1 MEKGA
6 RIASQPFAPS
16 PSVGEVAHKT
26 AYSVEELTAIQ
37 QAYRAMLA
45 DIRPFVNAREHLT
58 LIDKAY
64 RYCLEKYDG
73 RRLVSGKA
81 YMFHVIEMARI
92 AVLEVGLGYIS
103 VAASFLHGMDYKENV
118 DIKDLEKE
126 FGKTVAVVLDGFSKI
141 SKLDT
146 EKVAYNSDSFQVMFL
161 SLIDDMRSVLLK
173 IVHRVYDVRNPNDV
187 SPERMAKYYHEI
199 KYIYIPILHRL
210 GLYKLKAELEEKL
223 MLYENPEMFHEIE
236 DKIAATQEARKQTA
250 EDFIAHISEAINAEL
265 ERTKRNGKYKYDYSI
280 KWRLK
285 SIPSI
290 YAKMRAQNVPFE
302 EVFDLMAARV
312 IIRCALKDEQECCW
326 SVYSAITNLYTPM
339 PERLRDWI
347 TQPKAS
353 GYESLHT
360 TVQYDDKLWFEVQI
374 RTTRM
379 DDIAETGQAAHYLYK
394 GDKGTSEDWLLNVRE
409 VLENPGLV
417 SFENSYRKLHKS
429 DKIFIF
435 TPEGDLKMLPVGS
448 TVLDFAYEVHTK
460 VGESCNGARING
472 RMVPIRHVLTN
483 GDKLEII
490 TSKKQSPRPDWL
502 NAVIT
507 EKAKN
512 KIRRYLKEQELKESE
527 LGKGMLQRRLKNWKL
542 PFSETVVDM
551 LVKEFKVENSLQL
564 YHQISTEKI
573 DIANVKHFLTSKF
586 GENAEKAEKPI
597 PELIESG
604 KKDLQA
610 DKEEPLSIGEDI
622 DHVTYKLAKCCNPIP
637 GDHVFGFVT
646 NEGTISIHR
655 TNCPNAKSMQQ
666 RYGYRFINVK
676 WNGIENNGS
685 QATIRIYGRDVM
697 GLLGKITKVISED
710 LEVNMKNIIFN
721 SDKEGYFDGKIV
733 LQISDVEALEQL
745 IVRIKA
751 IEGIMEVV
759 RID

>member
-1 MEKGA
+1 MAGYT
-6 RIASQPFAPS
+6 SL
-16 PSVGEVAHKT
+16 
-26 AYSVEELTAIQ
+26 ELLAIQ
-37 QAYRAMLA
+37 QAYEAMLD
-45 DIRPFVNAREHLT
+45 DIHPFVNAPQHLA

-73 RRLVSGKA
+73 RYMVSGKA
-81 YMFHVIEMARI
+81 YMFHLIEMARI

-103 VAASFLHGMDYKENV
+103 VVAAFLHGIDYKENV
-118 DIKDLEKE
+118 SIKELEKE
-126 FGKTVAVVLDGFSKI
+126 FGKTVAIILEDFSEI
-141 SKLDT
+141 SSLDT
-146 EKVAYNSDSFQVMFL
+146 EKVAYNSDTFQVMFL

-187 SPERMAKYYHEI
+187 DPDRLGKYYHEI
-199 KYIYIPILHRL
+199 KYIYIPIVHRL
-210 GLYKLKAELEEKL
+210 GLYKLKAELEEQL
-223 MLYENPEMFHEIE
+223 MLYENPEVFHEIE
-236 DKIAATQEARKQTA
+236 AKIAATQEARKQTA
-250 EDFIAHISEAINAEL
+250 EDFIARISESIDAER
-265 ERTKRNGKYKYDYSI
+265 ERTKKNGKYKFSYTV

-302 EVFDLMAARV
+302 EVYDLMAARV
-312 IIRCALKDEQECCW
+312 IIDCALKDEQECCW
-326 SVYSAITNLYTPM
+326 SVYSAITNLYDPM

-347 TQPKAS
+347 TKPKAS

-360 TVQYDDKLWFEVQI
+360 TVKYDDKLWFEVQI
-374 RTTRM
+374 RTIRM

-394 GDKGTSEDWLLNVRE
+394 GEKQSSEEWLLHVRE
-409 VLENPGLV
+409 VLENPSQV
-417 SFENSYRKLHKS
+417 SFENSYRKIHQS

-435 TPEGDLKMLPVGS
+435 TPEGDLKQLPIGS
-448 TVLDFAYEVHTK
+448 TVLDFAYEVHTR
-460 VGESCNGARING
+460 VGETCNGARVNG
-472 RMVPIRHVLTN
+472 RMVPIRHELKN
-483 GDKLEII
+483 GDKVEII

-551 LVKEFKVENSLQL
+551 LVKEYKLENSLQL

-573 DIANVKHFLTSKF
+573 DITDVKRFLTSKF
-586 GENAEKAEKPI
+586 GENAEKTEKTVPEQIETSKKEALGDAE
-597 PELIESG
+597 ES
-604 KKDLQA
+604 
-610 DKEEPLSIGEDI
+610 LSIGEDI
-622 DHVTYKLAKCCNPIP
+622 GNVTYKLAKCCNPIP
-637 GDHVFGFVT
+637 GDRVFGFVT
-646 NEGTISIHR
+646 NDGTLSIHR
-655 TNCPNAKSMQQ
+655 VNCPNAKGMQQ
-666 RYGYRFINVK
+666 RYGYRIIKVK
-676 WNGIENNGS
+676 WNGMEGNSS

-710 LEVNMKNIIFN
+710 LEVNMKNIVFN
-721 SDKEGYFDGKIV
+721 SDKEGYFEGRIV
-733 LQISDVEALEQL
+733 LQINDVEALEQL
-745 IVRIKA
+745 ITKIKA
-751 IEGIMEVV
+751 IDGIMEVV

>member
-1 MEKGA
+1 MAGYT
-6 RIASQPFAPS
+6 SL
-16 PSVGEVAHKT
+16 
-26 AYSVEELTAIQ
+26 ELLAIQ
-37 QAYRAMLA
+37 QAYEAMLD
-45 DIRPFVNAREHLT
+45 DIHPFVNAPQHLA

-73 RRLVSGKA
+73 RYMVSGKA
-81 YMFHVIEMARI
+81 YMFHLIEMARI

-103 VAASFLHGMDYKENV
+103 VVAAFLHGIDYKENV
-118 DIKDLEKE
+118 SIKELEKE
-126 FGKTVAVVLDGFSKI
+126 FGKTVAIILEDFSEI
-141 SKLDT
+141 SSLDT
-146 EKVAYNSDSFQVMFL
+146 EKVAYNSDTFQVMFL

-187 SPERMAKYYHEI
+187 DPDRLGKYYHEI
-199 KYIYIPILHRL
+199 KYIYIPIVHRL
-210 GLYKLKAELEEKL
+210 GLYKLKAELEEQL
-223 MLYENPEMFHEIE
+223 MLYENPEVFHEIE
-236 DKIAATQEARKQTA
+236 AKIAATQEARKQTA
-250 EDFIAHISEAINAEL
+250 EDFIARISESIDAER
-265 ERTKRNGKYKYDYSI
+265 ERTKKNGKYKFSYTV

-302 EVFDLMAARV
+302 EVYDLMAARV
-312 IIRCALKDEQECCW
+312 IIDCALKDEQECCW
-326 SVYSAITNLYTPM
+326 SVYSAITNLYDPM

-347 TQPKAS
+347 TKPKAS

-360 TVQYDDKLWFEVQI
+360 TIKYDDKLWFEVQI
-374 RTTRM
+374 RTIRM

-394 GDKGTSEDWLLNVRE
+394 GEKQSSEEWLLHVRE
-409 VLENPGLV
+409 VLEKPSQV
-417 SFENSYRKLHKS
+417 SFENSYRKIHQS

-435 TPEGDLKMLPVGS
+435 TPEGDLKQLPIGS
-448 TVLDFAYEVHTK
+448 TVLDFAYEVHTR
-460 VGESCNGARING
+460 VGETCNGARVNG
-472 RMVPIRHVLTN
+472 RMVPIRHELKN
-483 GDKLEII
+483 GDKVEII

-551 LVKEFKVENSLQL
+551 LVKEYKLENSLQL

-573 DIANVKHFLTSKF
+573 DITDVKRFLTSKF
-586 GENAEKAEKPI
+586 GENAEKTEKTV
-597 PELIESG
+597 PEQIESS
-604 KKDLQA
+604 KKEALNEA
-610 DKEEPLSIGEDI
+610 EESLSIGEDI
-622 DHVTYKLAKCCNPIP
+622 GNVTYKLAKCCNPIP
-637 GDHVFGFVT
+637 GDRVFGFVT
-646 NEGTISIHR
+646 NDGTLSIHR
-655 TNCPNAKSMQQ
+655 VNCPNARGMQQ
-666 RYGYRFINVK
+666 RYGYRIIKVK
-676 WNGIENNGS
+676 WNGMEGNSS

-710 LEVNMKNIIFN
+710 LEVNMKNIVFN
-721 SDKEGYFDGKIV
+721 SDKEGYFEGRIV
-733 LQISDVEALEQL
+733 LQINDVEALEQL
-745 IVRIKA
+745 ITKIKA
-751 IEGIMEVV
+751 IDGIMEVV

>member
-1 MEKGA
+1 MAGYTSLE
-6 RIASQPFAPS
+6 I
-16 PSVGEVAHKT
+16 
-26 AYSVEELTAIQ
+26 LAIQ
-37 QAYRAMLA
+37 QAYKAMLD
-45 DIRPFVNAREHLT
+45 DIHPFVNAPEHLA

-73 RRLVSGKA
+73 RYLYSGKA
-81 YMFHVIEMARI
+81 YMFHLIEMGRI

-103 VAASFLHGMDYKENV
+103 VAASFLHGIDYKENV
-118 DIKDLEKE
+118 SIKELEKE
-126 FGKTVAVVLDGFSKI
+126 FGKTVAIVLEDFSEI
-141 SKLDT
+141 SQLDT
-146 EKVAYNSDSFQVMFL
+146 EKVAYNSDTFQVMFL

-187 SPERMAKYYHEI
+187 DPDRLAKYFHEI

-223 MLYENPEMFHEIE
+223 MLFENPEVFHEIE
-236 DKIAATQEARKQTA
+236 AKIAATHEARKQTA
-250 EDFIAHISEAINAEL
+250 DLFIARISEGINAEL
-265 ERTKRNGKYKYDYSI
+265 ERTKKGNKYKFAYTI

-290 YAKMRAQNVPFE
+290 YAKMKAQNVTFE
-302 EVFDLMAARV
+302 EVYDLMAARV
-312 IIRCALKDEQECCW
+312 IIRCAEKDEQECCW
-326 SVYSAITNLYTPM
+326 SVYSAITNIYDPM

-347 TQPKAS
+347 TKPKAT

-360 TVQYDDKLWFEVQI
+360 TVKYDDKLWFEVQI

-394 GDKGTSEDWLLNVRE
+394 GEKQTSEEWLLNVRE

-417 SFENSYRKLHKS
+417 SFENSYRKIYKS

-435 TPEGDLKMLPVGS
+435 TPEGDLKQLPIGS
-448 TVLDFAYEVHTK
+448 TVLDFAYEVHTH
-460 VGESCNGARING
+460 VGETCNGARVNG
-472 RMVPIRHVLTN
+472 RMVPIRHELKN
-483 GDKLEII
+483 GDKVEII
-490 TSKKQSPRPDWL
+490 TSKKQSPRADWL
-502 NAVIT
+502 NVVVT

-527 LGKGMLQRRLKNWKL
+527 LGKGILQRRLKNWKL

-551 LVKEFKVENSLQL
+551 LVKEFKLENSLQL

-573 DIANVKHFLTSKF
+573 DIADVKRFLTSKF
-586 GENAEKAEKPI
+586 GENAEKTERVV
-597 PELIESG
+597 PEQIEST
-604 KKDLQA
+604 KKEVA
-610 DKEEPLSIGEDI
+610 AEAEESLSIGEDI
-622 DHVTYKLAKCCNPIP
+622 DNVTYKLAKCCNPIP
-637 GDHVFGFVT
+637 GDRVFGFVT
-646 NEGTISIHR
+646 NDGTLSIHR
-655 TNCPNAKSMQQ
+655 VNCPNAKWMQQ
-666 RYGYRFINVK
+666 RYGYRIIKVK
-676 WNGIENNGS
+676 WNGMEGNTS

-710 LEVNMKNIIFN
+710 LEVNMKNIVFN

-745 IVRIKA
+745 IAKIKA
-751 IEGIMEVV
+751 IDGIMEVV

>member
-1 MEKGA
+1 MAGYT
-6 RIASQPFAPS
+6 SL
-16 PSVGEVAHKT
+16 
-26 AYSVEELTAIQ
+26 ELLAIQ
-37 QAYRAMLA
+37 QAYEAMLD
-45 DIRPFVNAREHLT
+45 DIHPFVNALQHLA

-73 RRLVSGKA
+73 RYMVSGKA
-81 YMFHVIEMARI
+81 YMFHLIEMARI

-103 VAASFLHGMDYKENV
+103 VVAAFLHGIDYKENV
-118 DIKDLEKE
+118 SIKELEKE
-126 FGKTVAVVLDGFSKI
+126 FGKTVAIILEDFSEI
-141 SKLDT
+141 SSLDT
-146 EKVAYNSDSFQVMFL
+146 EKVAYNSDTFQVMFL

-187 SPERMAKYYHEI
+187 DPDRLGKYFHEI
-199 KYIYIPILHRL
+199 KYIYIPIVHRL
-210 GLYKLKAELEEKL
+210 GLYKLKAELEEQL
-223 MLYENPEMFHEIE
+223 MLYENPEVFHEIE
-236 DKIAATQEARKQTA
+236 AKIAATQEARKQTA
-250 EDFIAHISEAINAEL
+250 EDFIARISESIDAER
-265 ERTKRNGKYKYDYSI
+265 ERTKKNGKYKFSYTV

-302 EVFDLMAARV
+302 EVYDLMAARV
-312 IIRCALKDEQECCW
+312 IIDCALKDEQECCW
-326 SVYSAITNLYTPM
+326 SVYSAITNLYDPM

-347 TQPKAS
+347 TKPKAS

-360 TVQYDDKLWFEVQI
+360 TVKYDDKLWFEVQI
-374 RTTRM
+374 RTIRM

-394 GDKGTSEDWLLNVRE
+394 GEKQSSEEWLLHVRE
-409 VLENPGLV
+409 VLENPSQV
-417 SFENSYRKLHKS
+417 SFENSYRKIHQS

-435 TPEGDLKMLPVGS
+435 TPEGDLKQLPVGS
-448 TVLDFAYEVHTK
+448 TVLDFAYEVHTR
-460 VGESCNGARING
+460 VGETCNGARVNG
-472 RMVPIRHVLTN
+472 RMVPIRHELKN
-483 GDKLEII
+483 GDKVEII

-551 LVKEFKVENSLQL
+551 LVKEYKLENSLQL

-573 DIANVKHFLTSKF
+573 DITDVKRFLTLKF
-586 GENAEKAEKPI
+586 GENAEKTEKTVPEQIETSKKEALNEAE
-597 PELIESG
+597 ES
-604 KKDLQA
+604 
-610 DKEEPLSIGEDI
+610 LSIGEDI
-622 DHVTYKLAKCCNPIP
+622 GNVTYKLAKCCNPIP
-637 GDHVFGFVT
+637 GDRVFGFVT
-646 NEGTISIHR
+646 NDGTLSIHR
-655 TNCPNAKSMQQ
+655 VNCPNAKGMQQ
-666 RYGYRFINVK
+666 RYGYRIIKVK
-676 WNGIENNGS
+676 WNGMEGNSS

-710 LEVNMKNIIFN
+710 LEVNMKNIVFN
-721 SDKEGYFDGKIV
+721 SDKEGYFEGRIV
-733 LQISDVEALEQL
+733 LQINDVEALEQL
-745 IVRIKA
+745 ITKIKA
-751 IEGIMEVV
+751 IDGIMEVV

>member
-1 MEKGA
+1 MAGYTSLE
-6 RIASQPFAPS
+6 I
-16 PSVGEVAHKT
+16 
-26 AYSVEELTAIQ
+26 LAIQ
-37 QAYRAMLA
+37 QAYESMLD
-45 DIRPFVNAREHLT
+45 DIHPFVNAPEHLA
-58 LIDKAY
+58 LIDKAF
-64 RYCLEKYDG
+64 RFCLEKYDG
-73 RRLVSGKA
+73 RYLLSGKA
-81 YMFHVIEMARI
+81 YMYHLIEMGRS
-92 AVLEVGLGYIS
+92 AVIEVGLGYIS
-103 VAASFLHGMDYKENV
+103 VVASFLHGIDYKEGV
-118 DIKDLEKE
+118 SLKELEQQ
-126 FGKTVAVVLDGFSKI
+126 FGKTVAIILEDFSEI
-141 SKLDT
+141 SRLDT
-146 EKVAYNSDSFQVMFL
+146 EKVAYNSDNFQVLFL

-173 IVHRVYDVRNPNDV
+173 IVHRVYDVRNQNDV
-187 SPERMAKYYHEI
+187 DADRLSKYFHEI
-199 KYIYIPILHRL
+199 KYIYIPIVHRL

-223 MLYENPEMFHEIE
+223 MLYENPEIFHEIE
-236 DKIAATQEARKQTA
+236 AKIEASKEARRQTA
-250 EDFIAHISEAINAEL
+250 EKFIARISEGIDAEL
-265 ERTKRNGKYKYDYSI
+265 ERTKRNGKPRFAYTV

-302 EVFDLMAARV
+302 EVYDLMAARV

-326 SVYSAITNLYTPM
+326 SVYSAITNIYDPM

-347 TQPKAS
+347 TKPKAS

-360 TVQYDDKLWFEVQI
+360 TVKYDDKLWFEVQI

-394 GDKGTSEDWLLNVRE
+394 GEKQTSEEWLLNVRE

-417 SFENSYRKLHKS
+417 SFENSYRKIYKS

-435 TPEGDLKMLPVGS
+435 TPEGDLKQLPIGS

-460 VGESCNGARING
+460 VGETCNGARVNG
-472 RMVPIRHVLTN
+472 HMVPIRHVLTN
-483 GDKLEII
+483 GDKVEII
-490 TSKKQSPRPDWL
+490 TSKKQSPRADWL
-502 NAVIT
+502 NVVVT

-512 KIRRYLKEQELKESE
+512 KIRRYLKEEELKESE

-542 PFSETVVDM
+542 PFSETVIDM
-551 LVKEFKVENSLQL
+551 LVKEFKLENSLQL

-573 DIANVKHFLTSKF
+573 DIADVKRFLTSKF
-586 GENAEKAEKPI
+586 GESAEKAERPV
-597 PELIESG
+597 PEQIES
-604 KKDLQA
+604 KKKEQSA
-610 DKEEPLSIGEDI
+610 DAEESLSIGEDI
-622 DHVTYKLAKCCNPIP
+622 DNVTYKLAKCCNPIP
-637 GDHVFGFVT
+637 GDRVFGFVT
-646 NEGTISIHR
+646 SDGTISIHR

-666 RYGYRFINVK
+666 RYGYRIINVK
-676 WNGIENNGS
+676 WNGIENQGS

-710 LEVNMKNIIFN
+710 LEVNMKNIALN
-721 SDKEGYFDGKIV
+721 SDKEGFFEGRIV

-745 IVRIKA
+745 IVRLKA

>member
-1 MEKGA
+1 M
-6 RIASQPFAPS
+6 
-16 PSVGEVAHKT
+16 VGYTSLEI
-26 AYSVEELTAIQ
+26 LAIQ
-37 QAYRAMLA
+37 QAYTSMLD
-45 DIRPFVNAREHLT
+45 DINPFVNAPEHLA

-73 RRLVSGKA
+73 RYLVSGKA
-81 YMFHVIEMARI
+81 YMLHLIEMARI
-92 AVLEVGLGYIS
+92 AVLEVGLGYVS
-103 VAASFLHGMDYKENV
+103 VVASFLHGIDYKENV
-118 DIKDLEKE
+118 SVKELEKE
-126 FGKTVAVVLDGFSKI
+126 FGKTVAIVLEDFSDI

-146 EKVAYNSDSFQVMFL
+146 EKVAYNSDNFQVMFL
-161 SLIDDMRSVLLK
+161 SLIDDMRAVLLK
-173 IVHRVYDVRNPNDV
+173 IVHRVYDVRNQSDV
-187 SPERMAKYYHEI
+187 DADRLSKYFHEI
-199 KYIYIPILHRL
+199 KYIYIPIVHRL

-223 MLYENPEMFHEIE
+223 MLYENPEIFHEIE
-236 DKIAATQEARKQTA
+236 AKIEASKEARKQTA
-250 EDFIAHISEAINAEL
+250 EKFIARISEGIDAEL
-265 ERTKRNGKYKYDYSI
+265 ERTKKNGKHKFAYSV

-302 EVFDLMAARV
+302 EVYDLMAARV

-326 SVYSAITNLYTPM
+326 SVYSAITNIYEPM

-360 TVQYDDKLWFEVQI
+360 TVKYDDKLWFEVQI

-394 GDKGTSEDWLLNVRE
+394 GEKQTSEEWLLNVRE

-417 SFENSYRKLHKS
+417 SFENSYRKIYKS

-435 TPEGDLKMLPVGS
+435 TPEGDLKQLPVGS
-448 TVLDFAYEVHTK
+448 TVLDFAYEIHTR
-460 VGESCNGARING
+460 VGETCSGARVNG

-483 GDKLEII
+483 GDRVEII
-490 TSKKQSPRPDWL
+490 TSKKQSPNADWL
-502 NAVIT
+502 NAVVT
-507 EKAKN
+507 DKAKN
-512 KIRRYLKEQELKESE
+512 KIRRYLLEQELKESE
-527 LGKGMLQRRLKNWKL
+527 MGKGMLQRRLKNWKL

-551 LVKEFKVENSLQL
+551 LVKEFKLENALQL

-573 DIANVKHFLTSKF
+573 DIADVKRFLTAKF
-586 GENAEKAEKPI
+586 GENPERMEKAV
-597 PELIESG
+597 PETVGASKKEQPTEAEES
-604 KKDLQA
+604 
-610 DKEEPLSIGEDI
+610 LSIGEDI
-622 DHVTYKLAKCCNPIP
+622 DNVTYKLAKCCNPIP
-637 GDHVFGFVT
+637 GDRVFGFVT
-646 NEGTISIHR
+646 SDGTISIHR

-666 RYGYRFINVK
+666 RYGYRIINVK
-676 WNGIENNGS
+676 WNGIENQGS
-685 QATIRIYGRDVM
+685 QATVRIYGRDVM

-710 LEVNMKNIIFN
+710 LEVNMKNIALN
-721 SDKEGYFDGKIV
+721 SDKEGFFEGRIV
-733 LQISDVEALEQL
+733 LQISDVDALEQL
-745 IVRIKA
+745 IGRLKA

>member
-1 MEKGA
+1 M
-6 RIASQPFAPS
+6 
-16 PSVGEVAHKT
+16 VGYTSLEIL
-26 AYSVEELTAIQ
+26 SIQ
-37 QAYRAMLA
+37 QAYESMLD
-45 DIRPFVNAREHLT
+45 DIHPYVNAAEHLA

-64 RYCLEKYDG
+64 RYCLDKYDG
-73 RRLVSGKA
+73 RYMVSGKA
-81 YMFHVIEMARI
+81 YMLHLIEMSRI

-103 VAASFLHGMDYKENV
+103 VVASFLHGMDYKENV
-118 DIKDLEKE
+118 SIQELEKQ
-126 FGKTVAVVLDGFSKI
+126 FGKTVAVVLEDFSQI

-146 EKVAYNSDSFQVMFL
+146 EKVAYNSDTFQVMFL
-161 SLIDDMRSVLLK
+161 SLVDDMRSVLLK
-173 IVHRVYDVRNPNDV
+173 IVHRVYDVRNQGDV
-187 SPERMAKYYHEI
+187 DADRLAKYFHEI
-199 KYIYIPILHRL
+199 KYIYIPIVHRL

-236 DKIAATQEARKQTA
+236 AKINAMHEAHKKTA
-250 EDFIAHISEAINAEL
+250 EKFIANISESIDNEL
-265 ERTKRNGKYKYDYSI
+265 ERTKRNGKNKFAYTI

-290 YAKMRAQNVPFE
+290 YAKMKAQNVPFE
-302 EVFDLMAARV
+302 EVYDLMAARV

-326 SVYSAITNLYTPM
+326 SVYSAITNIYDPM

-360 TVQYDDKLWFEVQI
+360 TVKYDDKLWFEVQI

-394 GDKGTSEDWLLNVRE
+394 GEKGTSEEWLLNVRE

-417 SFENSYRKLHKS
+417 SFENSYKKIYKS

-435 TPEGDLKMLPVGS
+435 TPEGDLKQLPIGS
-448 TVLDFAYEVHTK
+448 TVLDFAYEVHTR
-460 VGESCNGARING
+460 VGETCNGARVNG
-472 RMVPIRHVLTN
+472 RMVPIRHELAN
-483 GDKLEII
+483 GDKVEII

-502 NAVIT
+502 NVVVT

-512 KIRRYLKEQELKESE
+512 KIRRYLKEEELKESE

-551 LVKEFKVENSLQL
+551 LVKEYKLENSLQL

-573 DIANVKHFLTSKF
+573 DIADVKRFLTSKF
-586 GENAEKAEKPI
+586 GESTEKTEKNL
-597 PELIESG
+597 PEQIET
-604 KKDLQA
+604 KKELQA
-610 DKEEPLSIGEDI
+610 EGEESLCIGEDI
-622 DHVTYKLAKCCNPIP
+622 DNVTYKLAKCCNPIP

-646 NEGTISIHR
+646 SDGTISIHR
-655 TNCPNAKSMQQ
+655 VNCPNAKSLQQ
-666 RYGYRFINVK
+666 RYGYRIINVK
-676 WNGIENNGS
+676 WNGIETGS
-685 QATIRIYGRDVM
+685 QATIRIYGRDVI
-697 GLLGKITKVISED
+697 GLLGKITKVISDD

-721 SDKEGYFDGKIV
+721 SDKEGFFEGKIV

-745 IVRIKA
+745 VARIKA

>member
-1 MEKGA
+1 MDG
-6 RIASQPFAPS
+6 
-16 PSVGEVAHKT
+16 
-26 AYSVEELTAIQ
+26 YSSLEILAIQ
-37 QAYRAMLA
+37 QAYEAMLA
-45 DIRPFVNAREHLT
+45 DIRPFVNAPEHLA

-73 RRLVSGKA
+73 RYLYSGKA
-81 YMFHVIEMARI
+81 YMLHLIEMGRI

-103 VAASFLHGMDYKENV
+103 VVASFLHGIDYKENV
-118 DIKDLEKE
+118 SVKALERE
-126 FGKTVAVVLDGFSKI
+126 FGKTVSIVLEDFSEI

-146 EKVAYNSDSFQVMFL
+146 EKVAYNSDTFQVMFL

-173 IVHRVYDVRNPNDV
+173 IVHRVYDVRNQNDV
-187 SPERMAKYYHEI
+187 DPDRLAKYFHEI

-223 MLYENPEMFHEIE
+223 MLFENPEVFHEIE
-236 DKIAATQEARKQTA
+236 AKIAATQEARKQTA
-250 EDFIAHISEAINAEL
+250 EDFIARISEGIDAEL
-265 ERTKRNGKYKYDYSI
+265 ERTKKNGKFKFAYSI

-290 YAKMRAQNVPFE
+290 YAKMKAQNVPFE
-302 EVFDLMAARV
+302 EVYDLMAARV

-326 SVYSAITNLYTPM
+326 SVYSAITNIYDPM

-347 TQPKAS
+347 TKPKAT

-360 TVQYDDKLWFEVQI
+360 TVKYDDKLWFEVQI

-394 GDKGTSEDWLLNVRE
+394 GEKQTSEEWLLNVRE

-417 SFENSYRKLHKS
+417 SFENSYRKIYKS

-435 TPEGDLKMLPVGS
+435 TPEGDLKQLPIGS
-448 TVLDFAYEVHTK
+448 TVLDFAYEVHTR
-460 VGESCNGARING
+460 VGETCNGARING
-472 RMVPIRHVLTN
+472 RMVPIRHKLTN
-483 GDKLEII
+483 GDKVEII
-490 TSKKQSPRPDWL
+490 TSKKQSPRADWL
-502 NAVIT
+502 NVVVT

-551 LVKEFKVENSLQL
+551 LVKEFKLENSLQL
-564 YHQISTEKI
+564 YHKISTGKI
-573 DIANVKHFLTSKF
+573 DIADVKHFLTTKF
-586 GENAEKAEKPI
+586 GENAEKTEKPV
-597 PELIESG
+597 PEQIETS
-604 KKDLQA
+604 KKEA
-610 DKEEPLSIGEDI
+610 PIEAEESLSIGEDI
-622 DHVTYKLAKCCNPIP
+622 GNVTYKLAKCCNPIP
-637 GDHVFGFVT
+637 GDRVFGFVT
-646 NEGTISIHR
+646 NDGTLSIHR
-655 TNCPNAKSMQQ
+655 VNCPNAKGLQQ
-666 RYGYRFINVK
+666 RYGYRIIKVK
-676 WNGIENNGS
+676 WNGMEGNTS

-697 GLLGKITKVISED
+697 GLLGKITKVVSED
-710 LEVNMKNIIFN
+710 LQVNMKNIVFN
-721 SDKEGYFDGKIV
+721 SDKEGYFEGKIV
-733 LQISDVEALEQL
+733 LQITDVEALEFL
-745 IVRIKA
+745 MEKIRS
-751 IEGIMEVV
+751 IEGIMEVI

>member
-1 MEKGA
+1 MAGYTSLE
-6 RIASQPFAPS
+6 I
-16 PSVGEVAHKT
+16 
-26 AYSVEELTAIQ
+26 LAIQ
-37 QAYRAMLA
+37 KAYEGMLD
-45 DIRPFVNAREHLT
+45 DIHPFVNAPEHLA

-64 RYCLEKYDG
+64 QFCLEHYDG
-73 RRLVSGKA
+73 RYLVSGKA
-81 YMFHVIEMARI
+81 YMFHLIEMGRS
-92 AVLEVGLGYIS
+92 AVIEVGLGYIS
-103 VAASFLHGMDYKENV
+103 VVASFLHGIDYKEGV
-118 DIKDLEKE
+118 SLKELEQQ
-126 FGKTVAVVLDGFSKI
+126 FGKTVAIILEDFSEI

-146 EKVAYNSDSFQVMFL
+146 EKVAYNSDNFQVLFL

-173 IVHRVYDVRNPNDV
+173 IVHRVYDVRNQADV
-187 SPERMAKYYHEI
+187 DADRLSKYFHEI
-199 KYIYIPILHRL
+199 KYIYIPIVHRL

-223 MLYENPEMFHEIE
+223 MLYENPEIFHEIE
-236 DKIAATQEARKQTA
+236 AKIEASKEARRQTA
-250 EDFIAHISEAINAEL
+250 EKFIARISEGINAEL
-265 ERTKRNGKYKYDYSI
+265 ERTKRNGKHKFAYTV

-302 EVFDLMAARV
+302 EVYDLMAARV

-326 SVYSAITNLYTPM
+326 SVYSAITNIYDPM

-347 TQPKAS
+347 TKPKAS

-360 TVQYDDKLWFEVQI
+360 TVKYDDKLWFEVQI

-394 GDKGTSEDWLLNVRE
+394 GEKQTSEEWLLNVRE

-417 SFENSYRKLHKS
+417 SFENSYRKIYKS

-435 TPEGDLKMLPVGS
+435 TPEGDLKQLPIGS
-448 TVLDFAYEVHTK
+448 TVLDFAYEVHTR
-460 VGESCNGARING
+460 VGETCNGARVNG
-472 RMVPIRHVLTN
+472 HMVPIRHVLTN
-483 GDKLEII
+483 GDKVEII
-490 TSKKQSPRPDWL
+490 TSKKQSPRADWL
-502 NAVIT
+502 NVVVT

-512 KIRRYLKEQELKESE
+512 KIRRYLKEEELKESE

-551 LVKEFKVENSLQL
+551 LVKEFKLENSLQL

-573 DIANVKHFLTSKF
+573 DIADVKRFLTAKF
-586 GENAEKAEKPI
+586 GENAEKMEKAVPETIGASKKEQLVEAE
-597 PELIESG
+597 ES
-604 KKDLQA
+604 
-610 DKEEPLSIGEDI
+610 LSIGEDI
-622 DHVTYKLAKCCNPIP
+622 DNVTYKLAKCCNPIP
-637 GDHVFGFVT
+637 GDRVFGFVT
-646 NEGTISIHR
+646 SDGTISIHR

-666 RYGYRFINVK
+666 RYGYRIINVK
-676 WNGIENNGS
+676 WNGIDENGGS
-685 QATIRIYGRDVM
+685 QATIHIYGRDVM
-697 GLLGKITKVISED
+697 GLLGKITKVVSED
-710 LEVNMKNIIFN
+710 LEVNMKNIVFN

-745 IVRIKA
+745 MAKIRA

>member
-1 MEKGA
+1 MEDF
-6 RIASQPFAPS
+6 SQ
-16 PSVGEVAHKT
+16 
-26 AYSVEELTAIQ
+26 
-37 QAYRAMLA
+37 
-45 DIRPFVNAREHLT
+45 
-58 LIDKAY
+58 
-64 RYCLEKYDG
+64 
-73 RRLVSGKA
+73 
-81 YMFHVIEMARI
+81 
-92 AVLEVGLGYIS
+92 
-103 VAASFLHGMDYKENV
+103 
-118 DIKDLEKE
+118 
-126 FGKTVAVVLDGFSKI
+126 I

-146 EKVAYNSDSFQVMFL
+146 EKVAYNSDTFQVMFL
-161 SLIDDMRSVLLK
+161 SLVDDMRSVLLK
-173 IVHRVYDVRNPNDV
+173 IVHRVYDVRNQGDV
-187 SPERMAKYYHEI
+187 DADRLAKYFHEI
-199 KYIYIPILHRL
+199 KYIYIPIVHRL

-236 DKIAATQEARKQTA
+236 AKINAMHEAHKKTA
-250 EDFIAHISEAINAEL
+250 EKFIANISESIDNEL
-265 ERTKRNGKYKYDYSI
+265 ERTKRNGRNKFAYAI

-290 YAKMRAQNVPFE
+290 YAKMKAQNVPFE
-302 EVFDLMAARV
+302 EVYDLMAARV

-326 SVYSAITNLYTPM
+326 SVYSAITNIYDPM

-360 TVQYDDKLWFEVQI
+360 TVKYDDKLWFEVQI

-394 GDKGTSEDWLLNVRE
+394 GEKGTSEEWLLNVRE

-417 SFENSYRKLHKS
+417 SFENSYKKIYKS

-435 TPEGDLKMLPVGS
+435 TPEGDLKQLPIGS
-448 TVLDFAYEVHTK
+448 TVLDFAYEVHTR
-460 VGESCNGARING
+460 VGETCNGARVNG
-472 RMVPIRHVLTN
+472 RMVPIRHELAN
-483 GDKLEII
+483 GDKVEII

-502 NAVIT
+502 NVVVT

-512 KIRRYLKEQELKESE
+512 KIRRYLKEEELKESE

-551 LVKEFKVENSLQL
+551 LVKEYKLENSLQL

-573 DIANVKHFLTSKF
+573 DIADVKRFLTSKF
-586 GENAEKAEKPI
+586 GESTEKTEKNL
-597 PELIESG
+597 PEQIET
-604 KKDLQA
+604 KKELQA
-610 DKEEPLSIGEDI
+610 EGEESLCIGEDI
-622 DHVTYKLAKCCNPIP
+622 DNVTYKLAKCCNPIP

-646 NEGTISIHR
+646 SDGTISIHR
-655 TNCPNAKSMQQ
+655 VNCPNAKSLQQ
-666 RYGYRFINVK
+666 RYGYRIINVK
-676 WNGIENNGS
+676 WNGIETGS
-685 QATIRIYGRDVM
+685 QATIRIYGRDVI
-697 GLLGKITKVISED
+697 GLLGKITKVISDD

-721 SDKEGYFDGKIV
+721 SDKEGFFEGKIV

-745 IVRIKA
+745 VARIKA

>member
-1 MEKGA
+1 M
-6 RIASQPFAPS
+6 
-16 PSVGEVAHKT
+16 VGYTSLEI
-26 AYSVEELTAIQ
+26 LAIQ
-37 QAYRAMLA
+37 QAYTSMLD
-45 DIRPFVNAREHLT
+45 DINPFVNAPEHLA

-73 RRLVSGKA
+73 RYLASGKA
-81 YMFHVIEMARI
+81 YMLHLIEMARI
-92 AVLEVGLGYIS
+92 AVLEVGLGYVS
-103 VAASFLHGMDYKENV
+103 VVASFLHGIDYKENV
-118 DIKDLEKE
+118 SIKELEKE
-126 FGKTVAVVLDGFSKI
+126 FGKTVAIVLEDFSDI

-146 EKVAYNSDSFQVMFL
+146 EKVAYNSDNFQVMFL
-161 SLIDDMRSVLLK
+161 SLIDDMRAVLLK
-173 IVHRVYDVRNPNDV
+173 IVHRVYDVRNQSDV
-187 SPERMAKYYHEI
+187 DADRLSKYFHEI
-199 KYIYIPILHRL
+199 KYIYIPIVHRL

-223 MLYENPEMFHEIE
+223 MLYENPEIFHEIE
-236 DKIAATQEARKQTA
+236 AKIEASKEARKQTA
-250 EDFIAHISEAINAEL
+250 EKFIARISEGIDAEL
-265 ERTKRNGKYKYDYSI
+265 ERTKKNGKHKFAYSV

-302 EVFDLMAARV
+302 EVYDLMAARV

-326 SVYSAITNLYTPM
+326 SVYSAITNIYEPM

-360 TVQYDDKLWFEVQI
+360 TVKYDDKLWFEVQI

-394 GDKGTSEDWLLNVRE
+394 GEKQTSEEWLLNVRE

-417 SFENSYRKLHKS
+417 SFENSYRKIYKS

-435 TPEGDLKMLPVGS
+435 TPEGDLKQLPVGS
-448 TVLDFAYEVHTK
+448 TVLDFAYEIHTR
-460 VGESCNGARING
+460 VGETCSGARVNG

-483 GDKLEII
+483 GDRVEII
-490 TSKKQSPRPDWL
+490 TSKKQSPNADWL
-502 NAVIT
+502 NAVVT
-507 EKAKN
+507 DKAKN
-512 KIRRYLKEQELKESE
+512 KIRRYLLEQELKESE
-527 LGKGMLQRRLKNWKL
+527 MGKGMLQRRLKNWKL

-551 LVKEFKVENSLQL
+551 LVKEFKLENALQL

-573 DIANVKHFLTSKF
+573 DIADVKRFLTAKF
-586 GENAEKAEKPI
+586 GENPERMEKAV
-597 PELIESG
+597 PETVGASKKEQSTEAEES
-604 KKDLQA
+604 
-610 DKEEPLSIGEDI
+610 LSIGEDI
-622 DHVTYKLAKCCNPIP
+622 DNVTYKLAKCCNPIP
-637 GDHVFGFVT
+637 GDRVFGFVT
-646 NEGTISIHR
+646 SDGTISIHR

-666 RYGYRFINVK
+666 RYGYRIINVK
-676 WNGIENNGS
+676 WNGIENQGS
-685 QATIRIYGRDVM
+685 QATVRIYGRDVM

-710 LEVNMKNIIFN
+710 LEVNMKNIALN
-721 SDKEGYFDGKIV
+721 SDKEGFFEGRIV
-733 LQISDVEALEQL
+733 LQISDVDALEQL
-745 IVRIKA
+745 IGRLKA

>member
-1 MEKGA
+1 MAGYTSLE
-6 RIASQPFAPS
+6 I
-16 PSVGEVAHKT
+16 
-26 AYSVEELTAIQ
+26 LAIQ
-37 QAYRAMLA
+37 QAYESMLD
-45 DIRPFVNAREHLT
+45 DIHPFVNAPEHLA
-58 LIDKAY
+58 LIDKAF
-64 RYCLEKYDG
+64 RFCLEKYDG
-73 RRLVSGKA
+73 RYLLSGKA
-81 YMFHVIEMARI
+81 YMYHLIEMGRS
-92 AVLEVGLGYIS
+92 AVSEVGLGYIS
-103 VAASFLHGMDYKENV
+103 VVASFLHGIDYKEGV
-118 DIKDLEKE
+118 SLKELEQQ
-126 FGKTVAVVLDGFSKI
+126 FGKTVAIILEDFSEI
-141 SKLDT
+141 SRLDT
-146 EKVAYNSDSFQVMFL
+146 EKVAYNSDNFQVLFL

-173 IVHRVYDVRNPNDV
+173 IVHRVYDVRNQNDV
-187 SPERMAKYYHEI
+187 DADRLSKYFHEI
-199 KYIYIPILHRL
+199 KYIYIPIVHRL

-223 MLYENPEMFHEIE
+223 MLYETPEIFHEIE
-236 DKIAATQEARKQTA
+236 AKIEASKEARRQTA
-250 EDFIAHISEAINAEL
+250 EKFIARISEGIDAEL
-265 ERTKRNGKYKYDYSI
+265 ERTKRNGKPKFAYTV

-302 EVFDLMAARV
+302 EVYDLMAARV

-326 SVYSAITNLYTPM
+326 SVYSAITNIYDPM

-347 TQPKAS
+347 TKPKAS

-360 TVQYDDKLWFEVQI
+360 TVKYDDKLWFEVQI

-394 GDKGTSEDWLLNVRE
+394 GEKQTSEEWLLNVRE

-417 SFENSYRKLHKS
+417 SFENSYRKIYKS

-435 TPEGDLKMLPVGS
+435 TPEGDLKQLPIGS

-460 VGESCNGARING
+460 VGETCNGARVNG
-472 RMVPIRHVLTN
+472 HMVPIRHVLTN
-483 GDKLEII
+483 GDKVEII
-490 TSKKQSPRPDWL
+490 TSKKQSPRADWL
-502 NAVIT
+502 NVVVT

-512 KIRRYLKEQELKESE
+512 KIRRYLKEEELKESE

-542 PFSETVVDM
+542 PFSETVIDM
-551 LVKEFKVENSLQL
+551 LVKEFKLENSLQL

-573 DIANVKHFLTSKF
+573 DIADVKRFLTSKF
-586 GENAEKAEKPI
+586 GESAEKAERPI
-597 PELIESG
+597 PEQIEST
-604 KKDLQA
+604 KKEQSA
-610 DKEEPLSIGEDI
+610 DAEESLSIGEDI
-622 DHVTYKLAKCCNPIP
+622 DNVTYKLAKCCNPIP
-637 GDHVFGFVT
+637 GDRVFGFVT
-646 NEGTISIHR
+646 SDGTISIHR

-666 RYGYRFINVK
+666 RYGYRIINVK
-676 WNGIENNGS
+676 WNGIENQGS

-710 LEVNMKNIIFN
+710 LEVNMKNIALN
-721 SDKEGYFDGKIV
+721 SDKEGFFEGRIV

-745 IVRIKA
+745 IVRLKA